1 MGKPAARKTTATS
14 RSYRGRGHLGARDVG
29 FFWLHAQIDVRRS
42 LADRA
47 GQASSGARQ
56 ANPEACRGAGGVG
69 LCSATIRMVASD
81 NQDGYL
87 RRRLE
92 VCLGRLAAAGKGASA
107 RF

>member
-69 LCSATIRMVASD
+69 LGLGLSAIGLGAHPPGTRSRPND
-81 NQDGYL
+81 HPGDGPPPL
-87 RRRLE
+87 D
-92 VCLGRLAAAGKGASA
+92 G
-107 RF
+107 